1 LKYHRRSIRLRE
13 YAYTQVGAY
22 FLTMCTFKKAPL
34 FGKLQDG
41 KMLLSPLGFIVE
53 DCWTEI
59 PNHFARVELDLYV
72 IMPNHFHGIVVLQ
85 ESPGRGT
92 ACRALAAEELG
103 GLVCG
108 EGTACRAPTAEQFG
122 RPVPESVPTIVR
134 SFKSAATK
142 RANASLGT
150 PGAALWQR
158 NYFEHVIRD
167 TQSLNRIREYIATNP
182 AKWESDHDNPK
193 GTGVDEFYLWLT
205 SM

>member
-13 YAYTQVGAY
+13 YPYTQVGAY
-22 FLTMCTFKKAPL
+22 FLTMCTFNKAPL

-59 PNHFARVELDLYV
+59 PNHFARAELDLYV
-72 IMPNHFHGIVVLQ
+72 MMPNHFHGIVVQ

-92 ACRALAAEELG
+92 ACRAL
-103 GLVCG
+103 
-108 EGTACRAPTAEQFG
+108 TAEQFG

-134 SFKSAATK
+134 SFKFAATK
-142 RANASLGT
+142 RANESLGA

-158 NYFEHVIRD
+158 NYFEYVIRD
-167 TQSLNRIREYIATNP
+167 AQSLNRIREYIATNP
-182 AKWESDHDNPK
+182 VKWESDRNNPK
-193 GTGVDEFYLWLT
+193 GTGVDESYLWLT
-205 SM
+205 SI